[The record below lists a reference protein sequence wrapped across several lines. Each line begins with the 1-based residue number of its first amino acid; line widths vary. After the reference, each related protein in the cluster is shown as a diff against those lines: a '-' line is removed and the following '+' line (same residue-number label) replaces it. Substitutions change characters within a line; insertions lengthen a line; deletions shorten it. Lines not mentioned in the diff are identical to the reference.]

1 MPQFFSNKRLII
13 LLVSMI
19 VLVAMI
25 GFSMKER
32 ENISWPE
39 QFLQD
44 TVGWTQ
50 SVFYKPAHFV
60 AGFFGN
66 VIEMK
71 EIYEQNKVLKLQLN
85 EYDSLASR
93 VKDLKKENETLRNT
107 LKKEETLT
115 DYTVWQASIIGR
127 SPERWYQSVKINKGK
142 QAGIEPNMAVISAQG
157 LIGKIDKVSAFHS
170 SVELVSSHDP
180 NSRISA
186 VVNGEKERVY
196 GLIQGFDEKKKML
209 LMKMIPIDKKLEEG
223 QTVTTS
229 GLGGIFPEGL
239 EIGKIVEVE
248 PDKVEPTQTA
258 YIEPAADLYDINHVM
273 IVKREMEEVDVEIG
287 DPDQIEEEETS

>member
-39 QFLQD
+39 QLLHD

-50 SVFYKPAHFV
+50 SIFYKPANFV

-66 VIEMK
+66 AVEMK
-71 EIYEQNKVLKLQLN
+71 EIYEQNKVLKQQLN
-85 EYDSLASR
+85 EYDKLASR
-93 VKDLKKENETLRNT
+93 VKDLKKDNESLRGT
-107 LKKEETLT
+107 LKKEQTLS
-115 DYTVWQASIIGR
+115 DYTVWHGTIIGR
-127 SPERWYQSVKINKGK
+127 APERWYQFIQIDVGK
-142 QAGIEPNMAVISAQG
+142 QAGIKPNMAVITDKG
-157 LIGKIDKVSAFHS
+157 LIGKIHKVSAFHS
-170 SVELVSSHDP
+170 TVELISNHDP

-186 VVNGEKERVY
+186 VVQGEKERVY
-196 GLIQGFDEKKKML
+196 GLIQGFDQKQKL
-209 LMKMIPIDKKLEEG
+209 LTMKMIGIDKELKKG

-229 GLGGIFPEGL
+229 GLGGIFPKGR
-239 EIGKIVEVE
+239 EIGKIVRFE

-258 YIEPAADLYDINHVM
+258 YIEPAADLYDIHHVM
-273 IVKREMEEVDVEIG
+273 VVKRKIQEVETETDTNTV
-287 DPDQIEEEETS
+287 EEEETS